1 MLKGKSFWYLMMA
14 GSLGAWAF
22 SIAGLVK
29 PIKNE
34 NLKKLWQGI
43 FCTWAIG
50 HPLEL
55 VLAFGIGKS
64 RGLSSLRILVKTL
77 LYGFTW
83 WLPLKLGI
91 IKK

>member
-14 GSLGAWAF
+14 GALGGWAI

-34 NLKKLWQGI
+34 NLKKIWQGI
-43 FCTWAIG
+43 FCTWAFG
-50 HPLEL
+50 HPMEL
-55 VLAFGIGKS
+55 ALALSIGRA
-64 RGLSSLRILVKTL
+64 RGLSTLRILVKTML
-77 LYGFTW
+77 FGFTW
-83 WLPLKLGI
+83 WLPLKLGV